1 MSYEDIEEARIK
13 RAAKDATKGKGKCG
27 WKRKGIVLE
36 ADEPE
41 PDESNELDPR
51 LSNHTPY
58 GHTQTIWSGNMVYT
72 IYGHMVSY
80 GHTAIQ
86 K

>member
-1 MSYEDIEEARIK
+1 MIFIYDVISQEHLINRFIK
-13 RAAKDATKGKGKCG
+13 YFISG
-27 WKRKGIVLE
+27 LQ
-36 ADEPE
+36 
-41 PDESNELDPR
+41 SNSLPILVDR

-72 IYGHMVSY
+72 IYGYMVSY